1 MLEHVFLS
9 KQKKARKDPKPVIDK
24 VAKRYGIYA
33 NMLVD
38 TLVTMDKQSIKI
50 LFMIADISACH
61 IYRRIRSKIPSF
73 LMRIRIRMSDMQEE
87 ASRNIIPRQN

>member
-9 KQKKARKDPKPVIDK
+9 KQKKARQDPKPVIDK

-38 TLVTMDKQSIKI
+38 TLVTMDK
-50 LFMIADISACH
+50 
-61 IYRRIRSKIPSF
+61 
-73 LMRIRIRMSDMQEE
+73 
-87 ASRNIIPRQN
+87 